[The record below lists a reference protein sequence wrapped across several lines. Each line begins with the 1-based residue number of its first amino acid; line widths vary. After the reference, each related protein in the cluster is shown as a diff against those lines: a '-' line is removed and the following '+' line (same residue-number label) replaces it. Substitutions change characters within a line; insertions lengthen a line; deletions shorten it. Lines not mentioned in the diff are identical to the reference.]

1 MVTWMRAVCV
11 GFYEGRPPSNLG
23 RGRVGK
29 GMEKIIRFE
38 NMPQRRFAR
47 DMPSLR
53 FLLMLRS
60 RKLGGSLLAM
70 LDGAQLGG

>member
-38 NMPQRRFAR
+38 NMSQRRFA
-47 DMPSLR
+47 
-53 FLLMLRS
+53 
-60 RKLGGSLLAM
+60 
-70 LDGAQLGG
+70 